1 MTANLP
7 TSSKS
12 PQFVMELIALA
23 RVNILAYLSNQ
34 ITLAIGVDT
43 AILGYH
49 VGNQT

>member
-1 MTANLP
+1 MTINLP
-7 TSSKS
+7 TSFKS

-23 RVNILAYLSNQ
+23 GVNILAYLSNQ
-34 ITLAIGVDT
+34 ITLAIGVDA